1 MDKQTTSLVDKDASS
16 DTHKCVESPQKLEKF
31 VRSSFP
37 VQCPT
42 IKEAQLAI
50 KNGSVFVNA
59 AKVTKPMHKLVKGDL
74 VQFKRDS
81 KAKQASKSARR
92 KLGESLGIRVH
103 FENEHV
109 LVLWKPSGVPVRLDG
124 FDGEQ
129 GAGNTAG
136 GKVSLESLASEF
148 SNDFAL
154 AGGASRSFKCIPG
167 LKESVSGLSICCKTD
182 DLVDRI
188 SSLIRDG
195 LVDETWTVLC
205 QGHAG
210 KLRGLKPGETFTIDD
225 PIDGR
230 PASSMCTFLNASR
243 SRNYTSGFISTILV
257 SAIPSDGP
265 PHPDQIARH
274 FEKSAHPIV
283 SDYIALTGLDFELQ
297 DTSSQEVSVSVS
309 LPKTFSNFLQREQSS
324 WDEKRKAD
332 LQVLKS
338 HGIQDAEAKLDEGV
352 PVAYISGKKDF
363 YGTSFFVSP
372 AVMIPKI
379 GTEVLVKSVL
389 SAVKARPAKKA
400 MPFHTLDLGT
410 GSGCILLSILKHC
423 PLMHGLGVDISP
435 DAVTIANQNSAAVLS
450 SNQERATFGIASFN
464 NVHSYLNDSY
474 SSAIAAKVGSR
485 SEKFAFDFIVT
496 NPPYLPKKLWDSDR
510 MYAQQKHEPYIAVVS
525 GDDGMEAYRQ
535 IKVGMDL
542 AEAWMKKGTLLFV
555 EVNNGELA
563 AAVRGVFET
572 EGSKGWD
579 FLKCEID
586 GKGLDRCVIF
596 EWSMDPSEQTP
607 LLPNIR
613 ARKYHRMWDL
623 LFVTVAFFVIYSA
636 RSIVLS
642 LASSVLPHSVAF
654 AALGTLHLSLS
665 FFYLFAASAISDRVG
680 SQCGM
685 FLGSILSVSFNI
697 GIITA
702 LTFNGNE
709 LLQTMILVPAAFLSG
724 LGVSLMWASHGVY
737 FYRCSPPERLSKN
750 TGVFFALFGSS
761 GIVGPMASSLLIQLG
776 MDIGNVF
783 KAVTAVACTAP
794 VILFY
799 IWKFRPEPSNPY
811 SPVQSEVQSRQQN
824 PLRGI
829 PKVLKTAHLMVSPK
843 MLLLVPMFLVLA
855 ANSAFDSG
863 SLPLFLQSEDVSSDL
878 QAKLLLRAIQ
888 GAVDMVTSFSAGK
901 LTRMFGTRSMVA
913 AVFGVQLLLQSALF
927 WGHPVNRFAV
937 LAFAAMCIGLCDGI
951 LVNQSQ
957 ILVGTSFPS
966 SCTSQAYAGYK
977 CHLSLGG
984 SIILYSSA
992 LMLDNQGF
1000 PNMSI
1005 WSPLY
1010 LAISLAAVFGVYNV
1024 PLKSSEPLDTP
1035 EERASDA

>member
-1 MDKQTTSLVDKDASS
+1 MDIQTSSVDSDARQTS
-16 DTHKCVESPQKLEKF
+16 DTHKCVELPQKLEKF
-31 VRSSFP
+31 VRSFFP

-42 IKEAQLAI
+42 IKGAQLAI
-50 KNGSVFVNA
+50 KNGAIFVNG
-59 AKVTKPMHKLVKGDL
+59 AKVAKPMHKLVKGDL
-74 VQFKRDS
+74 VQFKRDP

-92 KLGESLGIRVH
+92 KLGESLGIRAD
-103 FENEHV
+103 FENEQI
-109 LVLWKPSGVPVRLDG
+109 LILWKPSGVPIRLDAS
-124 FDGEQ
+124 DGLDREQ
-129 GAGNTAG
+129 GVGTAVG
-136 GKVSLESLASEF
+136 GKVSLESLAGEF
-148 SNDFAL
+148 SD
-154 AGGASRSFKCIPG
+154 AGGSSFKCVPG
-167 LKESVSGLSICCKTD
+167 LKESVSGLSICCKND
-182 DLVDRI
+182 DLVGHI

-205 QGHAG
+205 QGHVG
-210 KLRGLKPGETFTIDD
+210 KLRGLQQGETFTIDD
-225 PIDGR
+225 PIDGS

-243 SRNYTSGFISTILV
+243 TRNYTSGFISTILV
-257 SAIPSDGP
+257 SPIPSDRP
-265 PHPDQIARH
+265 PHPHQIERH
-274 FEKSAHPIV
+274 FEKSVHPIV

-297 DTSSQEVSVSVS
+297 EPSSQEVSVSVN

-332 LQVLKS
+332 LQVLKT
-338 HGIQDAEAKLDEGV
+338 HGIQGAETQLDEGV

-389 SAVKARPAKKA
+389 SAVKSRSSKKT

-423 PLMHGLGVDISP
+423 PLMHGIGVDISP
-435 DAVTIANQNSAAVLS
+435 DAVAIANQNSAAVLS
-450 SNQERATFGIASFN
+450 NNQERATFGIASFN
-464 NVHSYLNDSY
+464 TVHTYLDDSY
-474 SSAIAAKVGSR
+474 APKIAAKVGSR

-535 IKVGMDL
+535 IKAGLDL
-542 AEAWMKKGTLLFV
+542 AQAWMKKGTLMLV
-555 EVNNGELA
+555 EVNNAELA

-572 EGSKGWD
+572 EGRNGWG
-579 FLKCEID
+579 FIKCEID
-586 GKGLDRCVIF
+586 GKGLDRCVVF
-596 EWSMDPSEQTP
+596 EWNMNPSEQTP
-607 LLPNIR
+607 LLSNVR
-613 ARKYHRMWDL
+613 ARKYHRMLDM

-642 LASSVLPHSVAF
+642 LASSVLPHNVAF

-702 LTFNGNE
+702 LIFKGNE

-783 KAVTAVACTAP
+783 RAVTAVACTAP

-811 SPVQSEVQSRQQN
+811 APVQSEVQSRQQN

-863 SLPLFLQSEDVSSDL
+863 SLPLFLQSQDVSSDL

-1000 PNMSI
+1000 PNMRI

-1024 PLKSSEPLDTP
+1024 PLKSSEPLDTAG
-1035 EERASDA
+1035 ERASDA